1 MVTTYSLPVAG
12 EPTVNEIEIKR
23 SRFITWIARAE
34 TEEEARDVIARAR
47 HEFPDA
53 RHHCSAFIVHVD
65 GAVPIER
72 SSDDGEPAGTAGKPM
87 LDALRGSGLE
97 SAVAVVIRYF
107 GGVKLGAGGLVHAY
121 SESVS
126 QALDAV
132 PRAEKSLRELVAV
145 DLPHADAGRIE
156 AELRTHG
163 IDVVDVTY
171 GAHASYRL
179 AIAPGTRDDFDEL
192 LAAVTQGN
200 ATGREA
206 GTVWVERAR

>member
-1 MVTTYSLPVAG
+1 MVTTYSLPVSG

-34 TEEEARDVIARAR
+34 SEEEAREVIARAR

-87 LDALRGSGLE
+87 LDVLRGSGLE

-126 QALDAV
+126 AAVEQV
-132 PRAEKSLRELVAV
+132 PRAENSLRELVDV

-163 IDVVDVTY
+163 IDVVDVAY
-171 GAHASYRL
+171 GAQARYTFAL
-179 AIAPGTRDDFDEL
+179 IPGSREEFDAL
-192 LAAVTQGN
+192 LAAATQGS
-200 ATGREA
+200 AAAREA
-206 GTVWVERAR
+206 GTMWVERPR

>member
-1 MVTTYSLPVAG
+1 MVTTYSLPVSG

-34 TEEEARDVIARAR
+34 SEEEAREVIARAR

-65 GAVPIER
+65 GAVPMER

-87 LDALRGSGLE
+87 LDVLRGSGLE

-126 QALDAV
+126 AAVEQV
-132 PRAEKSLRELVAV
+132 PRAEKSLRELVDV

-163 IDVVDVTY
+163 IDVVDVAY
-171 GAHASYRL
+171 GAQARYTFAL
-179 AIAPGTRDDFDEL
+179 IPGSREEFDAL
-192 LAAVTQGN
+192 LAAATQGS
-200 ATGREA
+200 AAAREA
-206 GTVWVERAR
+206 GTMWVERPR

>member
-1 MVTTYSLPVAG
+1 MVTTYSLPVSG

-34 TEEEARDVIARAR
+34 SEEEAREVIARAR

-87 LDALRGSGLE
+87 LDVLRGSGLE

-126 QALDAV
+126 AAVEQV
-132 PRAEKSLRELVAV
+132 PRAEKSLRELVDV

-163 IDVVDVTY
+163 IDVVDVAY
-171 GAHASYRL
+171 GAQVRYTFAL
-179 AIAPGTRDDFDEL
+179 IPGSREEFDAL
-192 LAAVTQGN
+192 LAAVTQGS
-200 ATGREA
+200 AAAREA
-206 GTVWVERAR
+206 GTMWVERPR

>member
-1 MVTTYSLPVAG
+1 MVTTYSLPTVG

-34 TEEEARDVIARAR
+34 SEEEARDVVARAR

-65 GAVPIER
+65 GAVPVER

-97 SAVAVVIRYF
+97 SAVVVVTRYF
-107 GGVKLGAGGLVHAY
+107 GGIKLGAGGLVHAY

-126 QALDAV
+126 QALEAV
-132 PRAEKSLRELVAV
+132 PRAEKSLRELVGV

-163 IDVVDVTY
+163 IDVVDVAY
-171 GAHASYRL
+171 GAQANYTF
-179 AIAPGTRDDFDEL
+179 AIAPGGRDEFDAL
-192 LAAVTQGN
+192 LAAVTQGS
-200 ATGREA
+200 AAAREA
-206 GTVWVERAR
+206 GTMWVERHR

>member
-1 MVTTYSLPVAG
+1 MVTTYSLPVSG

-34 TEEEARDVIARAR
+34 SEEEAREVIARAR

-87 LDALRGSGLE
+87 LDVLRGSGLE

-126 QALDAV
+126 AAVEQV
-132 PRAEKSLRELVAV
+132 PRAEKSLRELVDV

-163 IDVVDVTY
+163 IDVVDVAY
-171 GAHASYRL
+171 GAQVRYTFAL
-179 AIAPGTRDDFDEL
+179 IPGSREEFDAL
-192 LAAVTQGN
+192 LAAATQGS
-200 ATGREA
+200 AAAREA
-206 GTVWVERAR
+206 GTMWVEQPR

>member
-1 MVTTYSLPVAG
+1 MVTTYSLPVSG

-34 TEEEARDVIARAR
+34 SEEEAREVIARAR

-87 LDALRGSGLE
+87 LDVLRGSGLE

-126 QALDAV
+126 AAVEQV
-132 PRAEKSLRELVAV
+132 PRAEKSLRELVDV

-163 IDVVDVTY
+163 IDVVDVAY
-171 GAHASYRL
+171 GAQARYTFAL
-179 AIAPGTRDDFDEL
+179 IPGSREEFDAL
-192 LAAVTQGN
+192 LAAATQGS
-200 ATGREA
+200 AAAREA
-206 GTVWVERAR
+206 GTMWLERPR

>member
-1 MVTTYSLPVAG
+1 MSDLFVLAADVETELV
-12 EPTVNEIEIKR
+12 ERR
-23 SRFITWIARAE
+23 SRFLTRLHRVTSVEQAEERIRAAR
-34 TEEEARDVIARAR
+34 TD
-47 HEFPDA
+47 HPDA
-53 RHHCSAFIVHVD
+53 RHHCTALVIGATFDAAPVH
-65 GAVPIER
+65 R
-72 SSDDGEPAGTAGKPM
+72 SSDDGEPSGTAGMPM
-87 LDALRGSGLE
+87 LQALLH
-97 SAVAVVIRYF
+97 ADLTDTLAVVIRYF

-126 QALDAV
+126 QALEAV

-179 AIAPGTRDDFDEL
+179 AIAPGTRDEFDEL

-200 ATGREA
+200 ATAREA
-206 GTVWVERAR
+206 GTMWVERAR